1 MKIAAILFST
11 ALSMTAGL
19 AVAQDAMKKDG
30 AMSKDMTMEQCKDH
44 MAMQKT
50 EMKKD
55 DMSMKKDTMCAD
67 MMKKHD
73 SMMKPDGMKKDDG
86 MMKKDGMA
94 PNPMKK

>member
-44 MAMQKT
+44 MAMQKK

-67 MMKKHD
+67 MMKK
-73 SMMKPDGMKKDDG
+73 DGMKKDDA
-86 MMKKDGMA
+86 MMKKDE
-94 PNPMKK
+94 PIKK